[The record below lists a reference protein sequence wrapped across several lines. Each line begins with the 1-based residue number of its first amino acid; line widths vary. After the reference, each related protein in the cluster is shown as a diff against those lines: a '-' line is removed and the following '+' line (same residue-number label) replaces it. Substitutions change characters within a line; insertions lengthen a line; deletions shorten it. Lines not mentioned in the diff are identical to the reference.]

1 MNAYDRDRCNRP
13 CTKVARN
20 CRYVLSGLLLGSFQ
34 PSLQSF
40 FLGCGSS
47 AVKIHQ
53 KIKVM
58 LIIRSEEKKHRSN
71 AFEKKFDSLWFEVE
85 YWAIPD
91 RKVKG
96 CLELPQIAFKVSGSI
111 QSLDNKHAGS
121 DWESISNCW
130 SRWNRKLSTLSFIWK
145 KVAVCWWTGDYNK
158 RFSWAEWV
166 FAVSVFVFLL
176 VCSFVK
182 PLGSLYWA
190 NQSLSWFFLL
200 WKWQTESLWLK
211 IHRHK
216 ICQFFKVVLI
226 VRCVSVKPCTHQQKE
241 N

>member
-13 CTKVARN
+13 CTNVAKN

-53 KIKVM
+53 KIEVM
-58 LIIRSEEKKHRSN
+58 LIFRSEEKN
-71 AFEKKFDSLWFEVE
+71 IEVTPFKKSSIHCDSEVE

-96 CLELPQIAFKVSGSI
+96 CLELPQIAFKVSRSI

-121 DWESISNCW
+121 DCENRFGTVGAGGTESNPPLAFFEKKRPSVDGPATTTNDFPGLNEFLLAQLLIFCWCVHSSN
-130 SRWNRKLSTLSFIWK
+130 L
-145 KVAVCWWTGDYNK
+145 
-158 RFSWAEWV
+158 WV
-166 FAVSVFVFLL
+166 PSIEPTNVFL
-176 VCSFVK
+176 
-182 PLGSLYWA
+182 G
-190 NQSLSWFFLL
+190 FL
-200 WKWQTESLWLK
+200 
-211 IHRHK
+211 
-216 ICQFFKVVLI
+216 F
-226 VRCVSVKPCTHQQKE
+226 
-241 N
+241 